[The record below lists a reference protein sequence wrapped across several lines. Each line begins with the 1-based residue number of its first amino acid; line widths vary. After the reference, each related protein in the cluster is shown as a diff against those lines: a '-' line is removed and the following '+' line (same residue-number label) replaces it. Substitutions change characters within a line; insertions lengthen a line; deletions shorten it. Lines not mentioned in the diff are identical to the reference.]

1 MACCILIGLMIG
13 AALAIKHRLLGT
25 NVSKG
30 TSPLA
35 WRLNAKD

>member
-1 MACCILIGLMIG
+1 MACCILIGLVIG
-13 AALAIKHRLLGT
+13 AALAIKHRLRGT

-35 WRLNAKD
+35 WRLHAQD